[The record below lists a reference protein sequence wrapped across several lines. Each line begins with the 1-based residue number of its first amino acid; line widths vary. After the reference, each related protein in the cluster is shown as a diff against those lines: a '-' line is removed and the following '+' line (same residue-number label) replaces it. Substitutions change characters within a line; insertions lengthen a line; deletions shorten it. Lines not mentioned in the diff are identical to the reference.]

1 MTQELLNTFSDTIDE
16 LILVPSTGGVFEI
29 YINEKIIWSRKD
41 KEGFPEIKELK
52 RLVRDIICPDMDLG
66 HTEG

>member
-1 MTQELLNTFSDTIDE
+1 MAQELLNTFSDTIDK

-29 YINEKIIWSRKD
+29 YINEELIWSRKE

-52 RLVRDIICPDMDLG
+52 RLVRDKICPDMDLG
-66 HTEG
+66 HSDG